1 MNGSESSIVF
11 TILAALV
18 GLGLGALAMMFY
30 KKAVDEK
37 SKKGAENEAERILQ
51 KARAEASRVDRES
64 KQRAKDF
71 EARAKKSAESEI
83 HKQKQKAQQE
93 EKQLLEK
100 ESKLEKEFQN
110 KESELEAR
118 LAEIAGRDE
127 KVKIAEKRIVE
138 LESEAQRRQE
148 ELRAKIESISGL
160 SAAEAK
166 KEMTDALTEDVRS
179 EAAKRAI
186 EIEEEARTEAEAKAK
201 RIIAMAVARYAGEY
215 TSERVVSV
223 INLPNE
229 EMKGKIIGREGRNIR
244 ALEAACGV
252 DLIVDE
258 TPEAVVISSFDPVRR
273 EVARKSLEKLMEDG
287 RVHPARIEEVSEKV
301 KKEIF
306 KVMKEDGDKAIFE
319 LGLHGIHPEIV
330 KILGSL
336 KYRHTLSQSV
346 LQHSIEV
353 GFLAGMM
360 AAELGVDVKRARR
373 AGLLHDIGK
382 GLDHT
387 NEGPHAVVGAE
398 FLKKFGEVDAVC
410 HAVRAHHD
418 DEKPNSVLAFLV
430 QAANVL
436 SNSRPGARQKTMDAY
451 IRRMEDMESIGNS
464 FDGVVRTFAVQTGK
478 ELRVLVESS
487 RVTDEQAAML
497 SYDIARKFEREL
509 NYPGQVKVSVVRE
522 VRVVEHAR

>member
-1 MNGSESSIVF
+1 MNEAIIGLL
-11 TILAALV
+11 TALV
-18 GLGLGALAMMFY
+18 GFIVGAAGMLIY
-30 KKAVDEK
+30 KRTIDEK
-37 SKKGAENEAERILQ
+37 TKKGAEAEAERLLS
-51 KARAEASRVDRES
+51 KARSDAQRIDRDA

-71 EARAKKSAESEI
+71 ETRAKKNAENEI
-83 HKQKQKAQQE
+83 QKQRQKLTQE
-93 EKQLLEK
+93 EKSLKDK
-100 ESKLEKEFQN
+100 ESKLDKEFQG
-110 KESELEAR
+110 KEGELDSR
-118 LAEIAGRDE
+118 LQEIAARDE
-127 KVKIAEKRIVE
+127 KVKIAEKRMAD
-138 LESEAQRRQE
+138 LEVEAQRKQS
-148 ELRAKIESISGL
+148 ELQARIEAVSGL

-166 KEMTDALTEDVRS
+166 KEMIDALTGDVRN

-186 EIEEEARTEAEAKAK
+186 EIEEEAKADAEARGK
-201 RIIAMAVARYAGEY
+201 RIIAMAVARFASEY
-215 TSERVVSV
+215 TSERTVSV

-273 EVARKSLEKLMEDG
+273 EVARKALEKLMEDG
-287 RVHPARIEEVSEKV
+287 RVHPARIEEVIEKV

-306 KVMKEDGDKAIFE
+306 KIMKEDGDKAVFE
-319 LGLHGIHPEIV
+319 LGLAGIHPEIV
-330 KILGSL
+330 KVLGSL
-336 KYRHTLSQSV
+336 KYRHTLTQPV
-346 LQHSIEV
+346 LAHSIEV

-360 AAELGVDVKRARR
+360 AGELGVDVKRARR

-387 NEGPHAVVGAE
+387 IEGSHAVVGAE
-398 FLKKFGEVDAVC
+398 FLKKYGEAEQVC

-430 QAANVL
+430 QAANVI
-436 SNSRPGARQKTMDAY
+436 SNSRPGARRQSMDSY

-487 RVTDEQAAML
+487 RVTDEQASML
-497 SYDIARKFEREL
+497 SYDIARKIEREL
-509 NYPGQVKVSVVRE
+509 SYPGQVKVTVVRE